1 MVQAAIAVYGTA
13 GDMDTVDFQGKT
25 DPLILIQSLTPHGIN
40 QNTIFERMEDYKTLY
55 FDLLQQTMPQSDAVL
70 LPGIRELLHTL
81 KKYDNLIVG
90 LLTGN
95 FYKGAM
101 IKLNYFDIFHYFTMG
116 VFADDTYIRNEMPFV
131 ALQRLQAVTGT
142 VFTPEDLIIIGD
154 TIYDIECG
162 KASGATTVAVA
173 TGWTDA
179 ETLLQHN
186 PDYFFHELSDTNNF
200 LYSIK
205 ELQDCIQLHTQ

>member
-1 MVQAAIAVYGTA
+1 MRTHGAGKKAMVQAAITVYGTA

-25 DPLILIQSLTPHGIN
+25 DPLILMQSLTPHGIN
-40 QNTIFERMEDYKTLY
+40 QDTIFERMEDYKTLY

-70 LPGIRELLHTL
+70 LPGIQELLHTL
-81 KKYDNLIVG
+81 KKYDNLIIG

-142 VFTPEDLIIIGD
+142 VFTTEDLIIIGD

-162 KASGATTVAVA
+162 KTSGATTVAVA
-173 TGWTDA
+173 TGWT
-179 ETLLQHN
+179 
-186 PDYFFHELSDTNNF
+186 
-200 LYSIK
+200 
-205 ELQDCIQLHTQ
+205 

>member
-1 MVQAAIAVYGTA
+1 
-13 GDMDTVDFQGKT
+13 
-25 DPLILIQSLTPHGIN
+25 
-40 QNTIFERMEDYKTLY
+40 
-55 FDLLQQTMPQSDAVL
+55 
-70 LPGIRELLHTL
+70 L
-81 KKYDNLIVG
+81 KKYDNLIIG

-142 VFTPEDLIIIGD
+142 VFTTEDLIIIGD

-162 KASGATTVAVA
+162 KTSGATTVAVA